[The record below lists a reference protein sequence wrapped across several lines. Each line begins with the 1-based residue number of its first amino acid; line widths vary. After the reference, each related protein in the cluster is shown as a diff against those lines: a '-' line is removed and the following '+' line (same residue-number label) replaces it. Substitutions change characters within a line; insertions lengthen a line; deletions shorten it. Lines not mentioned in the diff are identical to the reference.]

1 MTEDMQY
8 DGPPPID
15 ELTGEMVVFVMFGR
29 EIIGVVTGY
38 RGNRVLIDAGAAC
51 CYGNARRRCKRSDGN
66 SSIRVDCSWRYCV

>member
-38 RGNRVLIDAGAAC
+38 RGNRVLIDAGA
-51 CYGNARRRCKRSDGN
+51 GEMEIEMNKI
-66 SSIRVDCSWRYCV
+66 IRVIDVPEYHTTASMI